1 MDSLELEEYRQRL
14 GVRILGVLTK
24 VTSSATS
31 WLFNPTSSE
40 NDSPLLLPGEGRR
53 LLLPPAIL
61 GFLGLVAIAIGVSQP
76 SSPFTLKMPLAWFF
90 GIPSAQTGTSHLAQQ
105 GLFLGLVAVYGG
117 LLLLM
122 KAFYNLAKLVIKRSN
137 VSVKHL
143 GWIFALW
150 SLPLLVVPP
159 LFSRDIYSYAAQ
171 GLMVSHGINP
181 YHYGPSVLGAGPYVS
196 NVDPLWLN
204 APAPYG
210 PLFLGIAGFLAKF
223 SFHNELVNLALLRL
237 LEFFGIILVAVCVP
251 LLARHYRKDPAQAFV
266 LAVLNPLVLLH
277 LVGGA
282 HNDAIMVGLLV
293 AGFTLA
299 KRQHPVWGIVVCTMA
314 AAIKAPAALG
324 VVYIGWQWLGSEAAW
339 RERIRPTVIAGVLAV
354 AVMEMLSLIT
364 GLGWGWVL
372 HLAEP
377 GTVRSFLAPATAVG
391 LMLAGM
397 AHLVAIPVPTHILLS
412 LTRVL
417 GLMLAAVIGL
427 YLLFHSELVGD
438 LTAMGATFLAFVMLA
453 PVVQPWYFSWGIVT
467 LAFVA
472 KGRLRTFIIWL
483 SILSSFI
490 GLPGGRQLL
499 DELIHAD
506 PLAIAATLVVLLV
519 IFVFPLKNYL
529 DRLDKENTDKSSPE
543 MTTV

>member
-1 MDSLELEEYRQRL
+1 MGSLEYKQHLRARL
-14 GVRILGVLTK
+14 LGSLTK
-24 VTSSATS
+24 ATSEITS
-31 WLFNPTSSE
+31 WLFNPSVSD
-40 NDSPLLLPGEGRR
+40 NDPLALLPGEERK

-90 GIPSAQTGTSHLAQQ
+90 GIPPAQPPASHPNQQ

-137 VSVKHL
+137 VPVRHL

-204 APAPYG
+204 TPAPYG
-210 PLFLGIAGFLAKF
+210 PLFLGIAGFLAKV
-223 SFHNELVNLALLRL
+223 SFHNELVNLVLLRL
-237 LEFFGIILVAVCVP
+237 LEFIGIILVAVCVP
-251 LLARHYRKDPAQAFV
+251 WLARHYHKDPAQAFV

-277 LVGGA
+277 LLGGA
-282 HNDAIMVGLLV
+282 HNDAIMVGLLI

-299 KRQHPVWGIVVCTMA
+299 KRQHPIWGIVVCTMA

-324 VVYIGWQWLGSEAAW
+324 VVYIGWQWLGSEATW
-339 RERIRPTVIAGVLAV
+339 RERIRPTIIAGVLSV

-391 LMLAGM
+391 LILGGML
-397 AHLVAIPVPTHILLS
+397 HLIAIPVPTHILLS
-412 LTRVL
+412 ATSVL
-417 GLMLAAVIGL
+417 GLLLAAVIGL
-427 YLLFHSELVGD
+427 YLLFHSELLGD
-438 LTAMGATFLAFVMLA
+438 LAAMGATFLAFVILA
-453 PVVQPWYFSWGIVT
+453 PVVQPWYFSWGIIT

-472 KGRLRTFIIWL
+472 KGRLRSFIIWL

-506 PLAIAATLVVLLV
+506 PLAIAATLVVLLI
-519 IFVFPLKNYL
+519 IFLFPVKGYL
-529 DRLDKENTDKSSPE
+529 DRVDKENASRSEPE
-543 MTTV
+543 MTTIQ